1 LVFCFG
7 GSVRAESGG
16 FCCIIVIHIVT
27 PARST
32 YRYSRVIFRHSPT
45 ENVWLSLSATVDVAA
60 DVTVAAAAAD
70 ATALPPTT
78 PPPQLIPARIL
89 RCKRGEWAARGRHL
103 ETIAIAIESMLRQ
116 AIVTK
121 LPRYAGRF

>member
-1 LVFCFG
+1 MCAGSGSLGSKPPSLLYFFFFFVLFG
-7 GSVRAESGG
+7 FGLSFWGSVRAESGG
-16 FCCIIVIHIVT
+16 FCCIII
-27 PARST
+27 
-32 YRYSRVIFRHSPT
+32 
-45 ENVWLSLSATVDVAA
+45 
-60 DVTVAAAAAD
+60 VTVAAAAAD